1 MTSEARRLPVRDLAY
16 IATFAA
22 IVAVLGLVPPVVLPV
37 SGGIPV
43 TAQSLGVMLAGAI
56 LGARRGFFA
65 LLLFVA
71 LVALGLP
78 LLSGGRGGLA
88 VFVGPSAGFV
98 IGFPFAAFAV
108 GWFTERFCRDG
119 RYRLGR
125 GIAAALLGG
134 VGVLYVFG
142 AVGFMMVTQLSPLPV
157 LVFIPGDVIKAVIAA
172 LVARG
177 VHAAYPGLLATS
189 RTRTTDHVRADAS

>member
-1 MTSEARRLPVRDLAY
+1 MTSTRRPLRDLAY
-16 IATFAA
+16 IAVFAG
-22 IVAVLGLVPPVVLPV
+22 IVAALGLVPPVTLPI
-37 SGGIPV
+37 SDGIPV

-56 LGARRGFFA
+56 LGARRAFWS

-78 LLSGGRGGLA
+78 LLAGGRGGLS
-88 VFVGPSAGFV
+88 VFVGPSMGFV
-98 IGFPFAAFAV
+98 VGFPFAAYAV

-119 RYRLGR
+119 KYRLGR

-142 AVGFMMVTQLSPLPV
+142 AAGFMLVSRVSPLPV
-157 LVFIPGDVIKAVIAA
+157 LVFIPGDIIKAVICG

-177 VHAAYPGLLATS
+177 VHAAYPGLLT
-189 RTRTTDHVRADAS
+189 RTRQRTPETDAAAPTP

>member
-1 MTSEARRLPVRDLAY
+1 MTSSARRRPVRDLAY

-22 IVAVLGLVPPVVLPV
+22 IVAALGLVPPVTLPV
-37 SGGIPV
+37 IAVPV
-43 TAQSLGVMLAGAI
+43 TAQSLGVMLAGAV
-56 LGARRGFFA
+56 LGARRAFWS

-78 LLSGGRGGLA
+78 LLAGGRGGLG

-98 IGFPFAAFAV
+98 IGFPFAAYAV
-108 GWFTERFCRDG
+108 GWFTERLCPDG
-119 RYRLGR
+119 TYRLGR
-125 GIAAALLGG
+125 GIVAALLGG

-142 AVGFMMVTQLSPLPV
+142 AAGFMIVTRLSPLPV
-157 LVFIPGDVIKAVIAA
+157 LIFIPGDIVKAVLAA

-177 VHAAYPGLLATS
+177 VHAAYPGLLPSSRS
-189 RTRTTDHVRADAS
+189 RTISPETVR

>member
-1 MTSEARRLPVRDLAY
+1 MTSARRPVRDLAY
-16 IATFAA
+16 IAVFAG
-22 IVAVLGLVPPVVLPV
+22 IVAALGLLPPVTLPV
-37 SGGIPV
+37 IAVPV
-43 TAQSLGVMLAGAI
+43 TAQSLGVMLAGLV

-78 LLSGGRGGLA
+78 LLAGGRGGLS

-98 IGFPFAAFAV
+98 IGFPFAAYAV
-108 GWFTERFCRDG
+108 GWFTERFAREG
-119 RYRLGR
+119 RYRLGW
-125 GIAAALLGG
+125 GILAALLGG

-142 AVGFMMVTQLSPLPV
+142 SVGFMLVTGLSPLPV
-157 LVFIPGDVIKAVIAA
+157 LVFIPGDVVKAVLAA

-177 VHAAYPGLLATS
+177 VHAAYPGLL
-189 RTRTTDHVRADAS
+189 TDNRRRRADQAPLDAG